1 MHWVTTLWRNRSGTA
16 ALEFALVAVPFLF
29 VMLGIVD
36 LGRYLLIQ
44 HSLDTLVN
52 ETARAMIVSCGNA
65 NYGKLTA
72 SCADPLSDDDRK
84 AIAPFL
90 YRGGHA
96 PTHSASCG
104 SKLPCPTTGQF
115 TITASMS
122 SLNFLLP
129 ILPADTKLTQTTTL
143 YY

>member
-1 MHWVTTLWRNRSGTA
+1 MKDLWENRSGTA

-29 VMLGIVD
+29 IMLGIVD

-44 HSLDTLVN
+44 HSLDTLVS

-72 SCADPLSDDDRK
+72 SCTDPLNDRDRET
-84 AIAPFL
+84 IAPFL

-104 SKLPCPTTGQF
+104 TPPCPTTGQF
-115 TITASMS
+115 TITATMPSFTF
-122 SLNFLLP
+122 FLPLFATDA
-129 ILPADTKLTQTTTL
+129 LTKSTTL